1 MVGDH
6 MLTVIS
12 KCLSTFFGIKEIYI
26 YLFILS
32 LLSYFLIRIIKI
44 IIVKIMVKRATNDKQ
59 KYEIVRKIN
68 IIGNLMFIL
77 LILFLWN
84 NYLGNIMTF
93 ITFISASFTIALRD
107 MILNFF
113 AGIYIKLNKLFNV
126 EDRIE
131 IDHIKGDVINIHSMS
146 FDILEIN
153 DIEHGEQSSGIII
166 TIPNNFILTH
176 SLKNYNKAFKYIWEE
191 LHIKVALDTDIKK
204 AKSILYKIVN
214 ENSTIKQIPGKM
226 KKQLDKATSE
236 YRIYFNRLKPVIYT
250 RVVDD
255 HIELS
260 IRYLMHPKK
269 NRNVLDELWT
279 RILTEYRKNNIIL
292 VK

>member
-1 MVGDH
+1 
-6 MLTVIS
+6 MLSVIS
-12 KCLSTFFGIKEIYI
+12 KYVSQFFGIKEIYV
-26 YLFILS
+26 YLCILS
-32 LLSYFLIRIIKI
+32 FLSYILIKIIKI
-44 IIVKIMVKRATNDKQ
+44 ILTKFMVKTTMNDKQ
-59 KYEIVRKIN
+59 KYEVIRRISIICNIV
-68 IIGNLMFIL
+68 FIL
-77 LILFLWN
+77 LIIFIWN

-93 ITFISASFTIALRD
+93 ITFLSASFTIALRD

-113 AGIYIKLNKLFNV
+113 AGIYIKLNKLFNI

-131 IDHIKGDVINIHSMS
+131 IDHMKGDVINISSMS

-153 DIEHGEQSSGIII
+153 DIEHGEQSSGIIV

-191 LHIKVALDTDIKK
+191 VRIKVSLDTDIKK
-204 AKSILYKIVN
+204 AKGILYKIVN
-214 ENSTIKQIPGKM
+214 ENPTISRIPDKM
-226 KKQLDKATSE
+226 KKQLDKVALE
-236 YRIYFNRLKPVIYT
+236 YRIYFNRLRPVIYT
-250 RVVDD
+250 KVVDD

-279 RILTEYRKNNIIL
+279 KILIEYKKNNISL